1 MSRARTVNSSTFKA
15 QCLALMKDVKAG
27 RIDEIIVT
35 RRGRPSV
42 RVTAVESGGAEAT
55 YGFMKGSV
63 RIDPGIDLIQPIVD
77 MPDGWPP
84 APSPASR
91 G

>member
-15 QCLALMKDVKAG
+15 QCLALIKDVNAG

-35 RRGRPSV
+35 RRGRPAV
-42 RVTAVESGGAEAT
+42 RVTAMEATGADAT

-63 RIDPGIDLIQPIVD
+63 RVAAGVDLTAPVVD
-77 MPDGWPP
+77 MPEGWPP
-84 APSPASR
+84 APSIAR
-91 G
+91 

>member
-15 QCLALMKDVKAG
+15 QCLALIKDVNAG

-35 RRGRPSV
+35 RRGRPAV
-42 RVTAVESGGAEAT
+42 RVTAVERGGTQAA

-63 RIDPGIDLIQPIVD
+63 RIAPGVDLMAPVVE
-77 MPDGWPP
+77 MPEAWPP
-84 APSPASR
+84 APSLAR
-91 G
+91 